1 MSNHHE
7 NVVLNRTYWKKEQR
21 AREVFNISNYS
32 QQRTSVQRLVDLLG
46 KEEHW
51 TPYSLNPVM
60 VEGGVFEHSEVLVCR
75 DGDLNFHLQL
85 AWRPATEA

>member
-51 TPYSLNPVM
+51 TLYSLNPVV
-60 VEGGVFEHSEVLVCR
+60 VEGGVFEHSEVLVA
-75 DGDLNFHLQL
+75 GM
-85 AWRPATEA
+85 EI